1 LIAYW
6 HIFTEV
12 PAADHGFTPV
22 HFLPLGQSADDGT
35 NLALQDKVAPATA
48 STAHAAYLLTVS
60 PRLIP
65 SPGTTPSGPH
75 AQPGVAG
82 LAHAALRSAR
92 AAVVDVGICIDA
104 LPAAV
109 DQGADAGALAPK
121 QARPLAVSQVMPQAP
136 QFALSEC
143 GSTHAPLH
151 VCFGGQQPETHLA
164 ASQNVQGSGSTPH
177 VLPHAPQLFGSVA
190 RLTHFVL
197 HAV

>member
-1 LIAYW
+1 MHSPVW
-6 HIFTEV
+6 QGSPTPHFV
-12 PAADHGFTPV
+12 PH
-22 HFLPLGQSADDGT
+22 
-35 NLALQDKVAPATA
+35 APQ
-48 STAHAAYLLTVS
+48 LLTSVFVS
-60 PRLIP
+60 THFPPQLIKVP
-65 SPGTTPSGPH
+65 T
-75 AQPGVAG
+75 Q
-82 LAHAALRSAR
+82 AH
-92 AAVVDVGICIDA
+92 
-104 LPAAV
+104 LP
-109 DQGADAGALAPK
+109 PK